1 MLINLLQYH
10 LIKDEMQRHKDNDE
24 KELRIND
31 VDELQLQ
38 LKLLKMD
45 KLKENVND
53 QVMFD

>member
-1 MLINLLQYH
+1 
-10 LIKDEMQRHKDNDE
+10 MQLHKDNDE
-24 KELRIND
+24 KELKIDD

-38 LKLLKMD
+38 LLKMD